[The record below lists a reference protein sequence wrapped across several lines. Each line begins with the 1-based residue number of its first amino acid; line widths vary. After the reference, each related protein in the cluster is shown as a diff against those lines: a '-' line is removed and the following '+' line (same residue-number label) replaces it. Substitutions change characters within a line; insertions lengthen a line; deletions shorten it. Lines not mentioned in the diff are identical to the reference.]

1 MDGSGNERE
10 LTVRGGGGGPQVSDP
25 RSHRA
30 TAAATPGSMRTGE
43 ETAYPACVSTCA
55 PFLSLLKGT
64 EVLTHLNSCP
74 PCSLA
79 SRNS

>member
-1 MDGSGNERE
+1 MDGAGDKHG
-10 LTVRGGGGGPQVSDP
+10 LTVRGGGGGLPAVRSTEPQGHSLGDP
-25 RSHRA
+25 SSA
-30 TAAATPGSMRTGE
+30 RTGE
-43 ETAYPACVSTCA
+43 ETTCPACVSECG

-64 EVLTHLNSCP
+64 KVLTHLISCP